1 MHVDSHIKQTPL
13 RRTGETAMA
22 SPKGKVFRVNAKRIV
37 RQKKVLKKR
46 LQAILA
52 LLTKRSTY
60 MTAIFIVAFAYTIH
74 YFLNVRPY
82 ELPGLHKPIEGGE
95 CCACFASVA
104 SALRLRIRPPTS
116 MTGHCLD

>member
-1 MHVDSHIKQTPL
+1 
-13 RRTGETAMA
+13 
-22 SPKGKVFRVNAKRIV
+22 
-37 RQKKVLKKR
+37 
-46 LQAILA
+46 
-52 LLTKRSTY
+52 

-104 SALRLRIRPPTS
+104 SALRQDQTPNVNDRPLFGLTRDFLGFITRQKDMS
-116 MTGHCLD
+116 IA